1 MKTPEELA
9 EEWVEATWDESGY
22 FEHEKPRPSDLA
34 TYKAISTLGFLAG
47 YRAAQEQH
55 AGYVRR
61 AEENHAAMEKKISH
75 LADQQGYRDGVAEKL
90 KDLGIEIYFGNRK

>member
-1 MKTPEELA
+1 MKTPEQMA
-9 EEWVEATWDESGY
+9 EEYALDCERVCW
-22 FEHEKPRPSDLA
+22 RPLA
-34 TYKAISTLGFLAG
+34 AKDFLAG

-75 LADQQGYRDGVAEKL
+75 LADQQGYRDGVEEKL
-90 KDLGIEIYFGNRK
+90 KELGIEIHFGNRK